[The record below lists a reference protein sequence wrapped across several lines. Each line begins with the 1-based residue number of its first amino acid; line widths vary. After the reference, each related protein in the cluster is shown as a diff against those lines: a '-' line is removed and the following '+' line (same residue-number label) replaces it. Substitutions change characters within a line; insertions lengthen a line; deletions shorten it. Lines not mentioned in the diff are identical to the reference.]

1 MDDRA
6 ACTLGP
12 RAAPPVCV
20 TLWPAGRQAMT
31 AGTGQ
36 AAVDPYFDPRDPAY
50 VDDPYPVYARLR
62 DEAPVH
68 HSPLGFCMI
77 TRYDDVMALLRD
89 ERGSR
94 ELWRH
99 NEQYLRNHPGAT
111 AAWEGFIRNQ
121 VQFLDPPAHTRQR
134 TLVSKAFT
142 PRAIEAR
149 RPRVQAIVDELL
161 AAARPAGR
169 MDVVTDLARPL
180 PYRAICDLLG
190 LPADDPRIEA
200 PWITAIVRGL
210 STLVTAEDM
219 AAASEAMERVTRF
232 VTEVIDQ
239 RRSRP
244 ADDLLSALI
253 EAEDQGDRLAVDE
266 LVALV
271 INLFVGGSETTMNL
285 IGSGLFSLL
294 RFEDQLEL
302 LRAQPGAMRSVVEE
316 CLRFES
322 PAQFQ
327 SRTTLA
333 PIEVRGVTVPP
344 EETLFL
350 CLASA
355 NRDERRWR
363 QPDRFDVSRAD
374 LQHLAFG
381 YGIHHCLGA
390 SLARLETHVALTALV
405 RLPDLALDG
414 RPVWG
419 GAAALSQRGLRTL
432 PIRFAPC

>member
-1 MDDRA
+1 MGWLPMSA
-6 ACTLGP
+6 GP
-12 RAAPPVCV
+12 
-20 TLWPAGRQAMT
+20 
-31 AGTGQ
+31 
-36 AAVDPYFDPRDPAY
+36 AVADPYFDPRDPAY

-62 DEAPVH
+62 TEAPVH
-68 HSPLGFCMI
+68 ASPLGFWMI
-77 TRYDDVMALLRD
+77 TGYDDVMALLRD

-99 NEQYLRNHPGAT
+99 NEQYLRNHPGT
-111 AAWEGFIRNQ
+111 SPAWEAFIRNQ
-121 VQFLDPPAHTRQR
+121 VQFLDPPGHTRQR

-142 PRAIEAR
+142 PRAVEAR
-149 RPRVQAIVDELL
+149 RPRVQLIVDDLL
-161 AAARPAGR
+161 DARRPHGR
-169 MDVVTDLARPL
+169 MDVVSDVARPL

-190 LPADDPRIEA
+190 LPADDVRIEA
-200 PWITAIVRGL
+200 SWITAIVRGL
-210 STLVTAEDM
+210 STLVTADDM
-219 AAASEAMERVTRF
+219 RAASDALDRVTRF

-244 ADDLLSALI
+244 EDDLLSALI
-253 EAEDQGDRLAVDE
+253 AAEDQGDRLADEE

-285 IGSGLFSLL
+285 IGSGLLSLL
-294 RFEDQLEL
+294 RFPDQLASV
-302 LRAQPGAMRSVVEE
+302 RADPSSTRNTVEE

-333 PIEVRGVTVPP
+333 PIEVRGVRVPP
-344 EETLFL
+344 QETLFL

-363 QPDRFDVSRAD
+363 QPDRFDITRTD

-390 SLARLETHVALTALV
+390 SLARLETQVALDALV
-405 RLPDLALDG
+405 QLPDLSLVDT
-414 RPVWG
+414 RPAWG

-432 PIRFAPC
+432 PVAFTPW